1 MLGRLPNLLGFK
13 ITDRYLLWPVTK
25 VKIDLSRRNASTQ
38 GRKIELVERYQHYAI
53 AFFVQRLY
61 YSCFSMHKGYITTNI
76 QQAEHLHSIP
86 PSFAVRGPSSLG
98 VAYLFARAN

>member
-13 ITDRYLLWPVTK
+13 LTDRYLLWPVTK
-25 VKIDLSRRNASTQ
+25 VNIDLSRRNASTQ

-76 QQAEHLHSIP
+76 LKKYSDVAEKNILILVEKKKNLIQ
-86 PSFAVRGPSSLG
+86 SFCHIT
-98 VAYLFARAN
+98 